1 MTPTPE
7 RIHGWQST
15 QLSIARHYG
24 CIRLQGQLYHVA
36 NNEPGQP
43 LVRADVLTREAAAR
57 QLIRRECRA
66 QQRQLAEQE
75 RAKQAELAP

>member
-36 NNEPGQP
+36 HNEPGQP
-43 LVRADVLTREAAAR
+43 LVRADVIDREAAAR
-57 QLIRRECRA
+57 QTATRERKA
-66 QQRQLAEQE
+66 QQRHLAEQ
-75 RAKQAELAP
+75 AQAAQMDLMP